1 MNKTI
6 RSLAFA
12 ALALSTVSAPA
23 LAADTYKIDPTHSYV
38 GFKVSHM
45 GFSNLIGRFEDVDGS
60 FTFDKDAPAKSSVA
74 VDVSVASVNT
84 NMSERDNHIR
94 SEKLL
99 SADAN
104 PQATFRSTS
113 IEVTG
118 DHTAKI
124 TGDLTV
130 LGKTLPIVVDAAH
143 VGGGD
148 DPWGGVRQGFSGRA
162 KLSMKELGVQM
173 DLGPASDAVE
183 LVVEL
188 EGVKQ

>member
-1 MNKTI
+1 MKKTI
-6 RSLAFA
+6 LSLAFA
-12 ALALSTVSAPA
+12 ALAISTAAPA
-23 LAADTYKIDPTHSYV
+23 MAADTYKIDPTHSYV
-38 GFKVSHM
+38 GFKVSHL
-45 GFSNLIGRFEDVDGS
+45 GFSNLIGRFEEVDGEFS
-60 FTFDKDAPAKSSVA
+60 YDAAAPEKSSVS
-74 VDVSVASVNT
+74 VDVGVGSVNT

-94 SEKLL
+94 GEKLL
-99 SADAN
+99 STDAN
-104 PQATFRSTS
+104 PTATFRSTA

-118 DHTAKI
+118 EHTAKI
-124 TGDLTV
+124 SGDLTV
-130 LGKTLPIVVDAAH
+130 LGKTLPIVVDASH

-162 KLSMKELGVQM
+162 KLSMKELGIQM

>member
-12 ALALSTVSAPA
+12 ALAISSVSTPA
-23 LAADTYKIDPTHSYV
+23 FAADTYKIDPTHSYV

-45 GFSNLIGRFEDVDGS
+45 GFSNLIGRFEDVDGE
-60 FTFDKDAPAKSSVA
+60 FTFDKDAPAKSSVS

-94 SEKLL
+94 GEKLL

-104 PQATFRSTS
+104 PTATFRSKS

-118 DHTAKI
+118 EHTAKI
-124 TGDLTV
+124 SGDLTV
-130 LGKTLPIVVDAAH
+130 LGKTLPIVVDAEH

-183 LVVEL
+183 MVVEL

>member
-1 MNKTI
+1 MKKTI
-6 RSLAFA
+6 LSLAFA
-12 ALALSTVSAPA
+12 ALTLSTAAPA
-23 LAADTYKIDPTHSYV
+23 MAADTYKIDPTHSYV
-38 GFKVSHM
+38 GFKASHL
-45 GFSNLIGRFEDVDGS
+45 GFSNLLGRFEDVEGEFS
-60 FTFDKDAPAKSSVA
+60 YDAAAPEKSSVSA
-74 VDVSVASVNT
+74 DVNVGSVNT

-94 SEKLL
+94 GEKLL
-99 SADAN
+99 STDAN
-104 PQATFRSTS
+104 PTATFRSTS

-118 DHTAKI
+118 EHTAKI
-124 TGDLTV
+124 SGDLTV
-130 LGKTLPIVVDAAH
+130 LGKTLPIVVDASH

>member
-12 ALALSTVSAPA
+12 ALALSAASTSA

-38 GFKVSHM
+38 GFKISHM
-45 GFSNLIGRFEDVDGS
+45 GFSNLLGRFEDVDGE
-60 FTFDKDAPAKSSVA
+60 FTFDKDAPAKSSVS

-104 PQATFRSTS
+104 PTATFRSTS

-118 DHTAKI
+118 EHTAKI
-124 TGDLTV
+124 TGDLSV
-130 LGKTLPIVVDAAH
+130 LGKTLPIVVDAEH